1 MNDPSSHTP
10 DVVRR
15 DADAPASLDSQL
27 SVNPAIKKPI
37 AAFGERLASRLLLRD
52 WFRSLRASAW
62 PTFGVLAVAVIF
74 SRILG
79 HPWAPESAVAR
90 IAVCVTAVL
99 VWSLACLFYT
109 LLRRPTPESALALV
123 DRRANTGETLLS
135 AHAFERRASRV
146 DAGEALHM
154 QRASRALDDARGK
167 VSEYVPLRAPWS
179 SLLAPLFFCAVA
191 LSIVVI
197 DRVTM
202 PEDRTVDATEVAD
215 AMADEAKRLDDEK
228 KALTPEESK
237 ALDELKKE
245 MKASAE
251 KMKEQE
257 KQSSRKVLEALEK
270 QAREAEKLAAELKAM
285 GEKVSSALLA
295 ELERHA
301 DTAALAG
308 ALRAEDMKRA
318 SAEALKLAERLAS
331 ETLTHEERSRISTAF
346 QAGLKKASAKDLKTA
361 LGRHLAA
368 AQKRLD
374 KQDAKGASRELRELA
389 RKYKKAANRLR
400 MRNQLRRLARN
411 LRASGQRAL
420 GKSGRTMKQLRT
432 MTARRNLKS
441 LRNSSSTQ
449 PIPLTRRYS
458 SYQRNQPNSN
468 RRYNSHQSS
477 TAPTPGTQP
486 PPGNQGPC

>member
-1 MNDPSSHTP
+1 MNNPTTP
-10 DVVRR
+10 Q
-15 DADAPASLDSQL
+15 ADAHRVISNATVGGPFT
-27 SVNPAIKKPI
+27 
-37 AAFGERLASRLLLRD
+37 AFGERLASRLLLRD

-62 PTFGVLAVAVIF
+62 PVFGALAVLVVL
-74 SRILG
+74 SRIFG
-79 HPWAPESAVAR
+79 HPWAPESAFARVA
-90 IAVCVTAVL
+90 ICVLAVG
-99 VWSLACLFYT
+99 VWALACLFYS
-109 LLRRPTPESALALV
+109 LLRRPSPASALALV
-123 DRRANTGETLLS
+123 DRSAGTGETLLS
-135 AHAFERRASRV
+135 AHAFERRAGGMPT
-146 DAGEALHM
+146 DAGEMLHM
-154 QRASRALDDARGK
+154 ERATRALDQARTK
-167 VSEYVPLRAPWS
+167 VSTYVPLRAPLS
-179 SLLAPLFFCAVA
+179 SLLAPALFCAVA

-197 DRVTM
+197 DKISA
-202 PEDRTVDATEVAD
+202 PEDRTVDATDVAT
-215 AMADEAKRLDDEK
+215 AMEDEAKRLEDEK
-228 KALTPEESK
+228 KALTPEEAK
-237 ALDELKKE
+237 ALDDLKKE

-251 KMKEQE
+251 KMKEKE

-270 QAREAEKLAAELKAM
+270 QAREAEKLAAGLKAM

-331 ETLTHEERSRISTAF
+331 DKLTHEERARISTAF
-346 QAGLKKASAKDLKTA
+346 AAGLKKASAKDLKTA

-374 KQDAKGASRELRELA
+374 AKDAKGASRELRELA

-420 GKSGRTMKQLRT
+420 GKSGRTMKQLTT
-432 MTARRNLKS
+432 MTANRNLKS
-441 LRNSSSTQ
+441 LRNNNSNQ

-458 SYQRNQPNSN
+458 SYQRNQPKNN

-477 TAPTPGTQP
+477 STPTPGTQP